1 MSRPFFD
8 ETRQHTLIVV
18 KPDGYARGLT
28 GEVIRRIERKG
39 YKVVALKL
47 MQASKELL
55 TAHYTELVERPFF
68 PDIVEYMTS
77 GPVVAMVVEGDRVIE
92 GMRVIMGPTDPTV
105 APAGTIRGDLGRDWN
120 SGNIE
125 NIVHG
130 SDCPENA
137 EREIGLWFPELTA

>member
-1 MSRPFFD
+1 MSRAFFD

-28 GEVIRRIERKG
+28 GEVIKRIERKG

-47 MQASKELL
+47 MQATEELL
-55 TAHYTELVERPFF
+55 NNHYSELADRPFF
-68 PDIVEYMTS
+68 PDIVAYMTS

-130 SDCPENA
+130 SDSPENA
-137 EREIGLWFPELTA
+137 EREISLWFPELA